1 MKSLLKMALAG
12 TAGLV
17 MFSSSAMAAWTFSS
31 ADLVIGFQAVGGT
44 GSTTNLFFNL
54 GDSYAFSQNGT
65 LGTVGNINDDLTA
78 TYGANWFSRTD
89 LYFGVFANRSNLSTT
104 FEPGGPGVDAGRT
117 VYLSTP
123 TVAIGEANLRPQLG
137 SSALGTG
144 GSAYAGLRTNLG
156 GFAETGFGDGVAS
169 LNQAAQPV
177 EWNNSWSAWNPTPG
191 AAFSVFGGGIQ
202 QSFGG
207 GGSSAMVDIQR
218 MTGGAPTTYVGSVI
232 IGSDGSI
239 SAVPETSSSL
249 LAAAAGAVACFR
261 RRRSK

>member
-1 MKSLLKMALAG
+1 MKSLLTMALAG

-17 MFSSSAMAAWTFSS
+17 LFSSSAMAAWTFSS

-44 GSTTNLFFNL
+44 GTTTNLFFNL

-89 LYFGVFANRSNLSTT
+89 LYFGVFANRSNLSPTSDPAGLGT
-104 FEPGGPGVDAGRT
+104 DAGRT
-117 VYLSTP
+117 VYLSSP
-123 TVAIGEANLRPQLG
+123 TVSIGGANLRPTLG
-137 SSALGTG
+137 NSALGNGTTP
-144 GSAYAGLRTNLG
+144 YAGLRTNLG
-156 GFAETGFGDGVAS
+156 GFSETAFGDGVAS
-169 LNQAAQPV
+169 LNQTTQPV
-177 EWNNSWSAWNPTPG
+177 AWSNSWTAWNPTPG
-191 AAFSVFGGGIQ
+191 AAFNVFSGGIQ

-207 GGSSAMVDIQR
+207 GGSSAIVDIQR
-218 MTGGAPTTYVGSVI
+218 MTGGSPTTYVGSVI

-249 LAAAAGAVACFR
+249 LAAAAGALACFR